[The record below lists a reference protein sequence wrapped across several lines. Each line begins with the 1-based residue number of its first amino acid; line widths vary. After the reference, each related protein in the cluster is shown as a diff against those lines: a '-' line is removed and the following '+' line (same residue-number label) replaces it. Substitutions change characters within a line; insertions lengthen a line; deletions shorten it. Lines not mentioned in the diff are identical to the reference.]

1 MRLLE
6 HWKKKKKKEQSI
18 VKNIRWIWKKKKMK
32 FKETEAIISI
42 EMILSI

>member
-6 HWKKKKKKEQSI
+6 HCKKKKKRTEHCEKDQMNL
-18 VKNIRWIWKKKKMK
+18 KKKKKME

-42 EMILSI
+42 EMILST